1 MAEENE
7 KKPKATLI
15 KHRKG
20 ESEESS
26 GSEAQKEEKSEKKK
40 VKVVLKRK
48 SKSTDQSGSQR
59 SEEAGEQSQPRQQ
72 PQAGKQPEQEQST
85 GQAGSTAGQGRQS
98 QGRQESPAGPQE
110 RRDHGGD
117 RRRSQEQTSRRGGDR
132 SEPRPS
138 VREGADRSGYGR
150 SRDTRQ
156 GDNRDTR
163 QGDSRTGSRPGG
175 DRNQRSGPARGGE
188 RGTGGGAPQGRS
200 GGRPGGAGGGAPQGR
215 SGGRPAPGAAPQQQE
230 ERKPS
235 GKKFFKT
242 KKKENYQKRER
253 EKEKEIQYR
262 NKQQRAQQQQR
273 ANPVPKQV
281 DIMEVVTV
289 SELAKKMNLK
299 ASDLI
304 SKLMNMGMMVTI
316 NQQIDA
322 DTAQILADEYGCKVN
337 IVSLYDETLIDSD
350 RADESDMGDRA
361 PVVTV
366 MGHVDHG
373 KTKLLDAIRS
383 ADVASGEAGGITQHI
398 GAYQVE
404 IPQGARLTFI
414 DTPGHEAFTLMR
426 ARGAQV
432 TDIVILVVAADDGVM
447 PQTKEAATHA
457 KEAGVPIIVAIN
469 KVDLP
474 NANPDR
480 VMQQLSDLDLV
491 PEAWGGT
498 TLYCQVSALKH
509 EGIDALMDTLLLQAE
524 MLELKASFSIRAEG
538 KIIESKV
545 DPGRGTVCTVLVQKG
560 TLRIGDNFV
569 AGIYPGR
576 VRAMFNDRGE
586 RVEEAPPSMPVEIL
600 GLDGLPNAGDP
611 FQVTASEKVARQV
624 GDKRQEL
631 KKVEEAQ
638 NVKKITLDNLYDSIQ
653 EGEVQELKVVI
664 KGDVQGSVEA
674 LKDALKK
681 LSTSEVRLNPI
692 QAAAGAIHESDVML
706 ASASS
711 AIIIGFHVRPT
722 PKAQEVAERE
732 KVEIRKYNV
741 IYDAVEDVRSA
752 MEGMLAPERHEEA
765 IATVEVRD
773 LFKVPKVGIIAGCY
787 VLNGKVRRNAS
798 VHVYRDGVEVFTSTI
813 DSLKRFKDDVREVD
827 AGYECGIGIKNFN
840 DLKVG
845 DQLEVF
851 QIREVERKLEQ
862 SGKGA

>member
-1 MAEENE
+1 MAEDNE

-15 KHRKG
+15 KHRKSETSDYSG
-20 ESEESS
+20 EQE
-26 GSEAQKEEKSEKKK
+26 QKEEKQQEKKK

-48 SKSTDQSGSQR
+48 PKSTDHSSTQQDSDQAEQTQTSEEEAPNQTRSGSDQPSRPESDQVRERRDYGASRRGYGAQSEREGGSRGQARRPEESSRTRDDQRSREGGDRGGQQRPREGDNRFAARQSSDRGTRSGAQSQR
-59 SEEAGEQSQPRQQ
+59 S
-72 PQAGKQPEQEQST
+72 
-85 GQAGSTAGQGRQS
+85 
-98 QGRQESPAGPQE
+98 
-110 RRDHGGD
+110 
-117 RRRSQEQTSRRGGDR
+117 GDR
-132 SEPRPS
+132 SEP
-138 VREGADRSGYGR
+138 
-150 SRDTRQ
+150 
-156 GDNRDTR
+156 
-163 QGDSRTGSRPGG
+163 
-175 DRNQRSGPARGGE
+175 
-188 RGTGGGAPQGRS
+188 QGRT
-200 GGRPGGAGGGAPQGR
+200 GGRPSG
-215 SGGRPAPGAAPQQQE
+215 GGRPAPQGRGGGTPRQGPGPAPQQE
-230 ERKPS
+230 ERKPA

-242 KKKENYQKRER
+242 KKKENYQKRE
-253 EKEKEIQYR
+253 KQQEKEIQYR
-262 NKQQRAQQQQR
+262 SKQQQHHQQRSQTQR
-273 ANPVPKQV
+273 ANPVPKQI

-322 DTAQILADEYGCKVN
+322 ETAQILADEYGCKVN

-350 RADESDMGDRA
+350 DADESEMKPRP

-404 IPQGARLTFI
+404 IPQGAKLTFL

-432 TDIVILVVAADDGVM
+432 TDIVVLVVAADDGVM
-447 PQTKEAATHA
+447 PQTKEAVTHA
-457 KEAGVPIIVAIN
+457 KEAGVPIIVAVN

-474 NANPDR
+474 NANPER
-480 VMQQLSDLDLV
+480 VMQQLSDLDLM
-491 PEAWGGT
+491 PEAWGGG

-509 EGIDALMDTLLLQAE
+509 EGIESLLETIMLQAE
-524 MLELKASFSIRAEG
+524 LLELNASYNTRAEG
-538 KIIESKV
+538 KIVESKV

-560 TLRIGDNFV
+560 TLRVGDNFV
-569 AGIYPGR
+569 AGIYSGR

-586 RVEEAPPSMPVEIL
+586 RVDEAPPSTPVEIL
-600 GLDGLPNAGDP
+600 GLTGLPNAGDP
-611 FQVTASEKVARQV
+611 FQVTESERVARQV

-631 KKVEEAQ
+631 KRVEEAQ

-674 LKDALKK
+674 LRDALSK
-681 LSTSEVRLNPI
+681 LSTSEIRLNPI

-706 ASASS
+706 ASASN

-722 PKAQEVAERE
+722 PRAQEVAERE

-752 MEGMLAPERHEEA
+752 MEGMLAPEKREEN
-765 IATVEVRD
+765 IGTVEVRD

-787 VLNGKVRRNAS
+787 VTSGKVRRNAN
-798 VHVYRDGVEVFTSTI
+798 VHVIRDGVEVFTSTVE
-813 DSLKRFKDDVREVD
+813 SLKRFKDDVREVD

-845 DQLEVF
+845 DQIEVF
-851 QIREVERKLEQ
+851 EVREIERKLEE
-862 SGKGA
+862 SKRS